1 MLRKFAA
8 AMLATALIAGPALAA
23 SPADNAGSTPAIAT
37 APASTTV
44 NKPAINKP
52 MAKPASKMV
61 KHFRRHVVRHKV
73 GKIKVAHHF
82 KSTKTPRHHLALRP
96 VKHAKFSKAGK
107 VNKTN
112 KINKT
117 SKVIRTNK
125 STHS

>member
-23 SPADNAGSTPAIAT
+23 SPAGNAGSTPATVT

-44 NKPAINKP
+44 NKP
-52 MAKPASKMV
+52 MAKPATKMV
-61 KHFRRHVVRHKV
+61 KHFRSHVARRKV

-82 KSTKTPRHHLALRP
+82 NSTKAPRHHLVLRP
-96 VKHAKFSKAGK
+96 VKHSKFSKAGK
-107 VNKTN
+107 VNKIN
-112 KINKT
+112 KI
-117 SKVIRTNK
+117 SKLNRSNK

>member
-23 SPADNAGSTPAIAT
+23 SPAGNAGSTPATVT

-44 NKPAINKP
+44 NKPIVNKLT
-52 MAKPASKMV
+52 AKPATKMV

-73 GKIKVAHHF
+73 GKVKVAQHF
-82 KSTKTPRHHLALRP
+82 KSTKAPRHHLALRP
-96 VKHAKFSKAGK
+96 VKHSKFGK
-107 VNKTN
+107 VDKIN

-117 SKVIRTNK
+117 SKINRSNK
-125 STHS
+125 TTHS

>member
-1 MLRKFAA
+1 MLRKFAV
-8 AMLATALIAGPALAA
+8 AMLATALIAGPAFAA
-23 SPADNAGSTPAIAT
+23 SPPGNAGSTPATVT

-44 NKPAINKP
+44 TKP

-73 GKIKVAHHF
+73 GKIKVAQHF
-82 KSTKTPRHHLALRP
+82 KSTKAPRHHLALRL
-96 VKHAKFSKAGK
+96 VKHSKFSKVG
-107 VNKTN
+107 

-117 SKVIRTNK
+117 SK